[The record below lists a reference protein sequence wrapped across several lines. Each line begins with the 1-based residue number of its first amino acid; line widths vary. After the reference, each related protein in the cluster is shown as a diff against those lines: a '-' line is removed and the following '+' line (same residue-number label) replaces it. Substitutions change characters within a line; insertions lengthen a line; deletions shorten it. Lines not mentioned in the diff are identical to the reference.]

1 MRRHMV
7 LLDLFID
14 NAGRDEWDPAALKED
29 VIQRIIPEGGEGFQ
43 PLAKSGLAGRGSL
56 SKISKWSK

>member
-43 PLAKSGLAGRGSL
+43 PVAKSGLAGR
-56 SKISKWSK
+56 